1 MWRDVLVRN
10 GRRII
15 DGELARLA
23 RRSPELGQGE
33 LAAIDRTLEQLLDR
47 LIVER
52 VGRLAEREPEL
63 ADRAAALFDPGSGH
77 DGTPGRAG
85 WPKLRP

>member
-1 MWRDVLVRN
+1 MWRDTLVRN

-15 DGELARLA
+15 EGELARLA

-33 LAAIDRTLEQLLDR
+33 LAAVDRTLEALLDR

-52 VGRLAEREPEL
+52 IGKLAEREPEL
-63 ADRAAALFDPGSGH
+63 ADRAAALFDPGSEST
-77 DGTPGRAG
+77 DLPLAG
-85 WPKLRP
+85 GSKLRP

>member
-1 MWRDVLVRN
+1 MWRDELVRN

-15 DGELARLA
+15 EGELARLA

-33 LAAIDRTLEQLLDR
+33 LAAIDRTLDALLDR

-52 VGRLAEREPEL
+52 IGRLAEREPEL
-63 ADRAAALFDPGSGH
+63 ADRAAALLDPG
-77 DGTPGRAG
+77 PAAR